1 MNKTKF
7 EVYDRFAICCAT
19 FNSQDEAL
27 IYVDG
32 YEPEEAYMMDIV
44 EVNYTED
51 EVEKMP
57 VK

>member
-7 EVYDRFAICCAT
+7 EVYDRFDNCIAT
-19 FNSQDEAL
+19 FNSKDEAL
-27 IYVDG
+27 EYVDG
-32 YEPEEAYMMDIV
+32 YEPEEAYLMDIV

>member
-7 EVYDRFAICCAT
+7 EVYNRFDMFLKECNT
-19 FNSQDEAL
+19 MDEAL
-27 IYVDG
+27 EYVDG
-32 YEPEEAYMMDIV
+32 YEPEEAYLMDIV